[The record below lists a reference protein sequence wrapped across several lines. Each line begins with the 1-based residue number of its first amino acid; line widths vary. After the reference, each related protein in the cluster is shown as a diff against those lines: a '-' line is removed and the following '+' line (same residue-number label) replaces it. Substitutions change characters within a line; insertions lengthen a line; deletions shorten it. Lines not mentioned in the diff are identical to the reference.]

1 MMKKLALLLSIA
13 LTVVL
18 VPTSY
23 GLVIGNYEGSL
34 DNWLAN
40 DAAISQ
46 DTVGAT
52 VGTGSMKIAGPGGWH
67 IDCRIDL
74 KPSLL
79 GVIGSTTQISADV
92 TAFAEDMP
100 GVNWMNM
107 EMIYNGQNADPA
119 NNNIGWNSLGGKDI
133 IRDGV
138 THTMVWDVPA
148 ALMTKLASIDSG
160 IWWMELMII
169 TNNDGQNAQI
179 YVDNVNMIPEPATM
193 GLLGMGGLAILR
205 RRK

>member
-1 MMKKLALLLSIA
+1 MMKLAFLLSIA

-23 GLVIGNYEGSL
+23 GLVIGNFEGSL
-34 DNWLAN
+34 DNWQKK
-40 DAAISQ
+40 DAVISQ
-46 DTVGAT
+46 DTIGAT

-67 IDCRIDL
+67 IDAMLDL

-79 GVIGSTTQISADV
+79 GVLGSTTQISADV
-92 TAFAEDMP
+92 TAFAADMP

-119 NNNIGWNSLGGKDI
+119 NNYIGWQSLGGKDV

-138 THTMVWDVPA
+138 SHTMVWNVPT
-148 ALMTKLASIDSG
+148 ALMTKLAGIDSG

-169 TNNDGQNAQI
+169 TNNDGQNAQL
-179 YVDNVNMIPEPATM
+179 YVDNVKMIPEPATM
-193 GLLGMGGLAILR
+193 GLLGMGGLALLR